1 MHLLQSAFLPQ
12 GYPESVSKDYLEY
25 QVWDTIQVSYS
36 MNTVLSS
43 LLGILDLPYLK
54 FKAKMG
60 ARFVIESMHG
70 MLDAE
75 KSNEDYGIEQKF
87 ESE

>member
-1 MHLLQSAFLPQ
+1 
-12 GYPESVSKDYLEY
+12 
-25 QVWDTIQVSYS
+25 

-43 LLGILDLPYLK
+43 LLGILDLLYLK

-60 ARFVIESMHG
+60 ARFVIESMHI
-70 MLDAE
+70 MWDAE
-75 KSNEDYGIEQKF
+75 KSNEDYKIEQKF

>member
-1 MHLLQSAFLPQ
+1 
-12 GYPESVSKDYLEY
+12 
-25 QVWDTIQVSYS
+25 

-54 FKAKMG
+54 FKAKME

-70 MLDAE
+70 MWDAE